1 MTYRRCL
8 GQESVLEGRGVSVQ
22 GVEIRLDDSV
32 ETSDGLRRKVVM
44 LAVEVLEGSDDVRSE
59 CLNRGENGAALVL
72 SEGVAVVGVGRRL
85 RDEPLQSLC
94 IAVNGL
100 YCIHEQVRS

>member
-8 GQESVLEGRGVSVQ
+8 GQESVLEGRSVSVQ

-44 LAVEVLEGSDDVRSE
+44 LAVEVLEGSDDDGLEGLDV
-59 CLNRGENGAALVL
+59 GEDGSTLVFG
-72 SEGVAVVGVGRRL
+72 EGIAVIGVGGSA
-85 RDEPLQSLC
+85 RD
-94 IAVNGL
+94 G
-100 YCIHEQVRS
+100 